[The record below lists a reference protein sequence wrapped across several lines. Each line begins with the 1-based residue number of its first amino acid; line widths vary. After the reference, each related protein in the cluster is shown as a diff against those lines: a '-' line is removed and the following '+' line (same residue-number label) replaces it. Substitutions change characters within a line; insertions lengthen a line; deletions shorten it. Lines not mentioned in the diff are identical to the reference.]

1 MLLLPVAAEED
12 AVIPS
17 CTYIYLLLHAKF
29 RMGSVTNIS
38 KTIPEALPEQQRRCV
53 LMVGYI
59 DMQTVTASTDSY
71 Y

>member
-38 KTIPEALPEQQRRCV
+38 KTIPEALPEQQRR
-53 LMVGYI
+53 LSLI
-59 DMQTVTASTDSY
+59 HI
-71 Y
+71 